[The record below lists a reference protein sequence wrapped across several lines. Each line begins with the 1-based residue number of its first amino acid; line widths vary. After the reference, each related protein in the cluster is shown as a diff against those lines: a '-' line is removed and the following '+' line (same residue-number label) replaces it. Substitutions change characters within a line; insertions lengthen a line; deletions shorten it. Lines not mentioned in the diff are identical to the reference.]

1 LVGVVITAI
10 VGFTSFT
17 EKEKDE
23 ATNIGIKPYS
33 WDEFLHMVGTI
44 LYGYYLLFQEFSI
57 YFSD

>member
-33 WDEFLHMVGTI
+33 WDEFVYLVGI
-44 LYGYYLLFQEFSI
+44 YGYYFRNLSFNLLT
-57 YFSD
+57 D

>member
-33 WDEFLHMVGTI
+33 WDEFLHMVGI
-44 LYGYYLLFQEFSI
+44 LLLFQEFSI
-57 YFSD
+57 

>member
-33 WDEFLHMVGTI
+33 WDEFVYLVGI
-44 LYGYYLLFQEFSI
+44 YGYYLRNLSFNLLT
-57 YFSD
+57 D